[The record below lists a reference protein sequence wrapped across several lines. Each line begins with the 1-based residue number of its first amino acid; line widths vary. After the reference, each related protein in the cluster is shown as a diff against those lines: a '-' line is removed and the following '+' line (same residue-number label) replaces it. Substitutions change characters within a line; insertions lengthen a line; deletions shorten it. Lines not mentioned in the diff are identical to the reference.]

1 MRPPR
6 QKLQELTPE
15 MWEIV
20 QAGGALMWPIML
32 CSIVAAAITLERLWT
47 LQDRRVLPPDLMQKV
62 WTLVEAHQINDKVI
76 LALEQNSP
84 LGRLLAAGLQNRHRP
99 REILMERLEDTGRH
113 VVYELERYL
122 NTLGTI
128 AGVSPLLGLLGTV
141 TGIIKAFNAINA
153 GGAGDPR
160 LLSGGIAEAL
170 VATAAGLCVAIPSL
184 ILYRYLRGRVERIV
198 VEMEKNAL
206 RLVDAVDAAGR
217 QPLERPAAAA
227 GAAGAVAPPASLPP
241 APPPSAPAVVAPAA
255 RSMSA

>member
-1 MRPPR
+1 
-6 QKLQELTPE
+6 

-20 QAGGALMWPIML
+20 QAGGALMWPIIL
-32 CSIVAAAITLERLWT
+32 CSVVAAAIVLERLWT
-47 LQDRRVLPPDLMQKV
+47 LQDRRVLPADLTQKV
-62 WTLVEAHQINDKVI
+62 WKLVESNQINDKVI
-76 LALEQNSP
+76 AALEQNSP
-84 LGRLLAAGLQNRHRP
+84 LGKLLAAGLANRHRP

-113 VVYELERYL
+113 VIHELERFL

-160 LLSGGIAEAL
+160 MLSGGIAEAL

-184 ILYRYLRGRVERIV
+184 IAYRYLRGRVDRIV

-206 RLVDAVDAAGR
+206 RLADAVEAEGR
-217 QPLERPAAAA
+217 R
-227 GAAGAVAPPASLPP
+227 
-241 APPPSAPAVVAPAA
+241 PSAPHAA
-255 RSMSA
+255 LA